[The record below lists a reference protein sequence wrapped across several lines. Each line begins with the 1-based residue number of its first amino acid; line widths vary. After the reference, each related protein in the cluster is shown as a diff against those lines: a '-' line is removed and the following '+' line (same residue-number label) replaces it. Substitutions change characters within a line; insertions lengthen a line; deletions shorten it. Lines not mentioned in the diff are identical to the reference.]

1 MKKKIIR
8 LFLIT
13 LIICIVLGLCYFIHK
28 NDFTKSTFVITQNTN
43 TDEIHYYEVNNW
55 KYKRNI
61 NEFESDKIEIFK
73 VGNECYNKHADI
85 ENHIALN
92 QLIIEKCT
100 IKDDLENNIEIN
112 GYLEKIIKL
121 VSKKEKHDIIGNTI
135 IKVNDEYYVVVE
147 LNVNLWTPY
156 KLYKYSKEK
165 NKLKLIYTFDSE
177 EVIGIK
183 NK

>member
-1 MKKKIIR
+1 MKK
-8 LFLIT
+8 FLIIILIFT
-13 LIICIVLGLCYFIHK
+13 LLLVTLLLIRRF
-28 NDFTKSTFVITQNTN
+28 DFNNSIFVITSDQITK
-43 TDEIHYYEVNNW
+43 EIHYYEINNW
-55 KYKRNI
+55 EYKRNI

-73 VGNECYNKHADI
+73 VDNECYNNRADI

-112 GYLEKIIKL
+112 GYIEKIIKL

-147 LNVNLWTPY
+147 LNVNLWSPY
-156 KLYKYSKEK
+156 ELYKYSKEK
-165 NKLKLIYTFDSE
+165 NKLKLIYTFDGE

>member
-1 MKKKIIR
+1 MKKI
-8 LFLIT
+8 
-13 LIICIVLGLCYFIHK
+13 LIIILIFTLLLVTLLLIRRF
-28 NDFTKSTFVITQNTN
+28 DFNNSIFVITKNTN
-43 TDEIHYYEVNNW
+43 TNEIHYYEVNNW

-73 VGNECYNKHADI
+73 VDNECYNNRADI

-112 GYLEKIIKL
+112 GYIEKIIKL

-147 LNVNLWTPY
+147 LNVNLWSPY
-156 KLYKYSKEK
+156 ELYKYSKEK
-165 NKLKLIYTFDSE
+165 NKLKLIYTFDGE

>member
-1 MKKKIIR
+1 MKKI
-8 LFLIT
+8 
-13 LIICIVLGLCYFIHK
+13 LIIILIFTLLLVTLVLIRRF
-28 NDFTKSTFVITQNTN
+28 DFNNSIFVITQKTNTN
-43 TDEIHYYEVNNW
+43 EIHYYEVNNW
-55 KYKRNI
+55 EYKRNI

-73 VGNECYNKHADI
+73 VDNECYNNHADI

-112 GYLEKIIKL
+112 GYIEKIIKL

-147 LNVNLWTPY
+147 LNVNLWSPY
-156 KLYKYSKEK
+156 ELYKYSKEK
-165 NKLKLIYTFDSE
+165 NKLKLIYTFDGE